1 MRDTGLAGSVEGEQM
16 AVWCGWR
23 YRWLGWF
30 PQDAGHVLLLF
41 FFLVFPLM
49 GCGAGSGSD
58 DDEMDDPGGIQPTLQ
73 SIQSN
78 VFTPIC
84 AVPGCH
90 VGASAQ
96 QGLMLDS
103 VNNSFL
109 DLVGVNSSELPAVLR
124 VDPGNPDNS
133 YLVQKLE
140 GAPTIAF
147 AQMPLNQP
155 PLSTDQIDAIRQ
167 WILNGAEQ

>member
-1 MRDTGLAGSVEGEQM
+1 M
-16 AVWCGWR
+16 AVWCGWMG
-23 YRWLGWF
+23 WL
-30 PQDAGHVLLLF
+30 PKDAGLVFLLFFLLLF
-41 FFLVFPLM
+41 PLI
-49 GCGAGSGSD
+49 GCGSGGGSD
-58 DDEMDDPGGIQPTLQ
+58 DDEMDDPGGIQPTLP
-73 SIQSN
+73 SIQTN

-103 VNNSFL
+103 VQNSFL
-109 DLVGVNSSELPAVLR
+109 DLVGVSSNEIPSLMR

-133 YLVQKLE
+133 YLVQKIE
-140 GAPTIAF
+140 GAPSIVG